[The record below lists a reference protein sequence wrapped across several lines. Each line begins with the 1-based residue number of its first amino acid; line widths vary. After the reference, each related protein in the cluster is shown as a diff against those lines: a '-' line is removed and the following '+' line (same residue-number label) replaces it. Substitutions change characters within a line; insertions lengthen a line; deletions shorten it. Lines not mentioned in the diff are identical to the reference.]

1 MAGFKTHVTVSTA
14 LGVGYGAVGL
24 GLDYP
29 LETCLLAGGLCGV
42 AGMLPDLDSKS
53 GVPVR
58 EIMAL
63 AAAIVPM
70 MMIDRFQQM
79 NLGPESIVLAGS
91 LIYIVIRFGVGE
103 IFKLYTVHRGMWHSV
118 PAAITC
124 GLLAMFVCACDDYRM
139 RVFKALAVF
148 LGFMSHLVVDELWSI
163 ELRRGRLHFK
173 SSFGT
178 AIKFWGKSLWG
189 NISTYAKL
197 IVMVAVTVGD
207 PILMERLGV
216 EPHDHGVPN
225 TAYEWWEHLFH
236 HDHHHDSGEPVRQAN
251 AAPLES
257 TPTSPGAETW

>member
-1 MAGFKTHVTVSTA
+1 MAGFKTHVTVSTV
-14 LGVGYGAVGL
+14 LGVGYGAVGI

-42 AGMLPDLDSKS
+42 SGMLPDLDSKS

-70 MMIDRFQQM
+70 MMIDRFQHM
-79 NLGPESIVLAGS
+79 NLGPESIVLAGA

-103 IFKLYTVHRGMWHSV
+103 IFKLYTVHRGMWHSI

-124 GLLAMFVCACDDYRM
+124 GLLAMFICSCDDYRM

-163 ELRRGRLHFK
+163 ELRRGRVHLK

-178 AIKFWGKSLWG
+178 AMKFWGKSLWG
-189 NISTYAKL
+189 NVSTYAKL
-197 IVMVAVTVGD
+197 ILMIAVTMGD
-207 PILMERLGV
+207 PILMERLSV

-225 TAYEWWEHLFH
+225 TAYEWWDHLRGH
-236 HDHHHDSGEPVRQAN
+236 PQHEDAQPVRQAN
-251 AAPLES
+251 AATLDPLS
-257 TPTSPGAETW
+257 PLTPGETR